1 MRYEKQMIWKG
12 KFKEDVSR
20 HQGGTEL
27 LIASRF
33 RLTDVD
39 GVAFTYYKQTNVKND
54 MDGWLV

>member
-1 MRYEKQMIWKG
+1 MIWKG

-39 GVAFTYYKQTNVKND
+39 GVAFTYYKQPNVKND